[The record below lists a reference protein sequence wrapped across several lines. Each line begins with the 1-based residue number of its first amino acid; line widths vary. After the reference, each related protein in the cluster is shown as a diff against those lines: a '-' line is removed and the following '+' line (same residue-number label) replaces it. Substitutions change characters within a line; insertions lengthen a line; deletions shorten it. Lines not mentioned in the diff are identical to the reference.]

1 MKRILTFLFCSWA
14 LFGVAQNID
23 ISEYSQNLALKD
35 TVIVPLHDAD
45 QIEPAN
51 GMIAETYQIP
61 GYDLYNQYWDVN
73 NLRSVLL
80 TIPFSNDRI
89 MLLLVQSSN
98 NPFQL
103 PCVFDELY
111 LKYGLT
117 KTGIFHPGVDLK
129 VSSQTLI
136 KSCFDGVV
144 RMAKY
149 YGQYG
154 KMVVVRHYNGLET
167 VYAHLDKIS
176 VKPGQFVNA
185 GDVIGQAGKTG
196 NTGSD
201 LLHFE
206 TRFMNEYFDPELLI
220 DFENED
226 LYKNTLV
233 LMSKDFRILP
243 LEDVGNISAISQT
256 KPQTV
261 SQFKSSSPS
270 VPQTKPQQT
279 AQNFSRQKDAIV
291 KPPVSDTTHSSAVIQ
306 TGSSNSPEYHIVT
319 SGETLYRISVN
330 YHISVE
336 KLMQFNHIQNGD
348 VIKAGQKLRVK

>member
-1 MKRILTFLFCSWA
+1 MKRILTFLFSCWA
-14 LFGVAQNID
+14 LLGVAQNID
-23 ISEYSQNLALKD
+23 ITEYSQNIALKD
-35 TVIVPLHDAD
+35 TVVVPVHDAD
-45 QIEPAN
+45 QIDPAR
-51 GMIAETYQIP
+51 GMIVETYQIP

-73 NLRSVLL
+73 NLRSTML
-80 TIPFSNDRI
+80 TIPFAPDRI

-98 NPFQL
+98 NAFQM
-103 PCVFDELY
+103 PCVFDEIS

-117 KTGIFHPGVDLK
+117 KKGVFHPGIDLK
-129 VSSQTLI
+129 VSTQTLV

-167 VYAHLDKIS
+167 VYSHLDKLC
-176 VKPGQFVNA
+176 VKPGQIVNA

-220 DFENED
+220 DFDEET

-233 LMSKDFRILP
+233 LMSSDFRITAL
-243 LEDVGNISAISQT
+243 DAIGKVQT
-256 KPQTV
+256 APVKPQPKPAV
-261 SQFKSSSPS
+261 Q
-270 VPQTKPQQT
+270 PQTPSQPTSQPTQQVQQPQKPAVQP
-279 AQNFSRQKDAIV
+279 S
-291 KPPVSDTTHSSAVIQ
+291 VSDTAQSVAPAANTPQ
-306 TGSSNSPEYHIVT
+306 YHVVAQ
-319 SGETLYRISVN
+319 GETLYRISVN
-330 YHISVE
+330 YHITVD
-336 KLMQFNHIQNGD
+336 KLMQLNHIQNGD
-348 VIKAGQKLRVK
+348 MIKAGQKLRVK